1 MIFRRAKLPGSAR
14 PRLAADERIV
24 AWAATA
30 DGGYLVATNRG
41 LWLPQTDPSP
51 AGTPADPEGRAQL
64 GWHEITKATWSG
76 RELRVIPG
84 LASDGEPGVI
94 TDGPPL
100 GWVLH
105 DPGHLPH
112 QVRERVT
119 RSVAFSSHHPLPG
132 GGGARV
138 VGRRV
143 PGRDGLRWQVRF
155 DDGVDA
161 GDPANLEVA
170 AELVDQA
177 RRSLGP

>member
-1 MIFRRAKLPGSAR
+1 MIFRRAKLPGPAR

-41 LWLPQTDPSP
+41 LWLPHTGQSP
-51 AGTPADPEGRAQL
+51 AEAPGRRL

-76 RELRVIPG
+76 RELRIIPG
-84 LASDGEPGVI
+84 PASDDEPGVI
-94 TDGPPL
+94 TDGQPL
-100 GWVLH
+100 AWVLR
-105 DPGHLPH
+105 DAGHLPH

-143 PGRDGLRWQVRF
+143 PGRDGLRWQIRF

-161 GDPANLEVA
+161 DDPANREVA
-170 AELVDQA
+170 AELVAQA
-177 RRSLGP
+177 KRNLAT